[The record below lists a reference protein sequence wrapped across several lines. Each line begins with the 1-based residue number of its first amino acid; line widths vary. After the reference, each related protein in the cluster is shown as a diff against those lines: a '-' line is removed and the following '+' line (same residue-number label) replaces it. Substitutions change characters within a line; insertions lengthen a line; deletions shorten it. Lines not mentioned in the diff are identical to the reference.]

1 VSVER
6 VASLRPDLVLAIAE
20 GSARGAVMSLQSAGL
35 PVLIVPSGSL
45 DAVLESIRLV
55 AARIGSREAGA
66 RLIETLEE
74 RRRAARAVA
83 GAAKGPRPRTVLLI
97 WPAPPQ
103 AAGGGTFLHDVLTEA
118 GAENLLAGRSG
129 WPVISAEFLATAPI
143 EVLIVPQSPANA
155 AAYARAFESGT
166 LSRGAAARA
175 RVIRVDE
182 DALSRPGPRV
192 FGVLEEL
199 SRRLHEPDGR

>member
-1 VSVER
+1 MSVEK

-20 GSARGAVMSLQSAGL
+20 GSARGAVMSLKSAGL
-35 PVLIVPSGSL
+35 PVLTVPSGSL
-45 DAVLESIRLV
+45 DAVLESIRRV
-55 AARIGSREAGA
+55 AERIGRREAGA
-66 RLIETLEE
+66 RLVETLEE
-74 RRRAARAVA
+74 RRRAARA
-83 GAAKGPRPRTVLLI
+83 GARAAERPRPRAVLLI

-129 WPVISAEFLATAPI
+129 WPVVSAEFLATAPI
-143 EVLIVPQSPANA
+143 EVLIVPLSPANA
-155 AAYARAFESGT
+155 AAYERAFESGA
-166 LSRGAAARA
+166 LSRGTAARA

-182 DALSRPGPRV
+182 DALVRPGPRV